1 MSESDHS
8 ILNLSPDE
16 KRAFAFL
23 FNHADKDQLGVV
35 TGENAVNFFERTK
48 VSPDV
53 LGEIWQIA
61 DTENRG
67 FLSKPG
73 FCMVLRL
80 IGHYQAGKPPSNELA
95 FKPGPIPK
103 FEGLA
108 IPGGAPVAPPSPA
121 PAAFQQPQLSG
132 SAPGRVPPLD
142 PAKVQQYSGLFER
155 SGAQNGLIDG
165 GTAKAIF
172 ERAGLPNETLG
183 RIWMLADRQQRGA
196 LDQTEFIVAM
206 HLLTSMKMR
215 AMAALPAT
223 LPQGLY
229 EAASRRGGPPPSRQG
244 TGQAPI
250 PRQLSGQPT
259 GTARAQSPLA
269 RQAAFG
275 APPPIAAQTTGQ
287 PWLITPADKAK
298 FDQFFATIDPA
309 GRGIIT
315 GEQAVSFFS
324 NSGLSEESLAQIWD
338 LSDIKSEGQLNK
350 DEFAVAMYLI
360 RQQRGPN
367 PPPLPAFLPPALVPP
382 SMRAQQQQTQSTAPA
397 FDNAAQQP
405 AMPKSAADDLFGL
418 DEPAQPQAPTLQ
430 PQGTGTSAT
439 RDPFAGGSPATP
451 SSPSRFQA
459 PAAGPASVF
468 KPFVPSSAFGATLAQ
483 QNTGGSFGSNQ
494 GAAAR
499 APTAPTAND
508 DLLGDNETHAA
519 EASKI
524 TSDTTELANM
534 SNQIGNLRGQ
544 MEQTQSKK
552 NVTQAELNQTNAQ
565 KRDLEVRLQQFRA
578 QFEQEVRAVKELE
591 THLAT
596 SRESTKKLSQELA
609 LLEGNY
615 QDLSTQHQT
624 VSQQLQADQR
634 ENAALKQRLTEVNA
648 EVTRLKPEIEK
659 LKLDA
664 RQQKGMVSI
673 NKKQLATSEGARDQI
688 LSEKATLER
697 EAAEREAQPA
707 ETVAPVTESGVASPG
722 MASPASTLSAN
733 NPFFRKPGSEGGE
746 ARAISPQ
753 STGPTPSA
761 FDALFGPPGAF
772 APQGQA
778 GSRTGTP
785 PATSFVGRSLPTAG
799 AAAGGAVAGAAV
811 AAGMSD
817 SVQSVSS
824 IGQHTPAATPPPSE
838 PTHETPP
845 VSEPPPP
852 PQDRQFSASQ
862 LPIVPPEEKDSATD
876 NDSTKVLPP
885 PSRAGGT
892 ETPRETLSG
901 PSAASLNVPGSFT
914 EDPKPSTAASEGV
927 PGAFP
932 VAEDT
937 PVASRSVTPAA
948 AKDDFESAFAG
959 FGDSQKSKDAE
970 SEDPFAVPSNGAA
983 RGSEFPPIRTLERDY
998 SESDSSDDED
1008 ARGFD
1013 DNFTAASPP
1022 PGQSSP
1028 PENADLAKDPATA
1041 AAALSATTPL
1051 PSAEAQ
1057 QSPPAYEDSSKVSHG
1072 GSGERVDENQF
1083 PAEFTGLLPSRENP
1097 TSPPPAESSTPAVA
1111 TATEIEPDS
1120 SKHTPVRTPPATSN
1134 SSNPFPSTGTSSAAP
1149 AQVAASKGAFD
1160 DFDDFDDLAEAK
1172 EADKTGND
1180 FDFGHNGPEDEFS
1193 ATFDSPAASMT
1204 TTMASSQ
1211 QTPVAASRGVMS
1223 DSAGSSGFAGFS
1235 SSQSALGASTM
1246 ASSTSA
1252 GQPSSAN
1259 GQDDWD
1265 AIFSGLDNSKQID
1278 TSLNASD
1285 PWGDSS
1291 SNAFGDSSNAAQA
1304 AASKPSFPA
1313 GSLTAQPLKNVPDRG
1328 GALTPGTEHDDPILK
1343 RLTGMGY
1350 PRGQAL
1356 AALEQFDYDINRAV
1370 DHLTSQS

>member
-23 FNHADKDQLGVV
+23 FNQADKDQLGVV
-35 TGENAVNFFERTK
+35 TGENAVSFFERTK
-48 VSPDV
+48 VSPDI

-80 IGHYQAGKPPSNELA
+80 IGHYQAGRPPSNELA
-95 FKPGPIPK
+95 FKPGPVPK
-103 FEGLA
+103 FEGLT
-108 IPGGAPVAPPSPA
+108 IPAGAPVAPPSPA

-132 SAPGRVPPLD
+132 SAPIRVPPLD

-155 SGAQNGLIDG
+155 SGAQKGLIDG

-206 HLLTSMKMR
+206 HLLTSMKTR
-215 AMAALPAT
+215 TMAALPAT

-229 EAASRRGGPPPSRQG
+229 EAASRRGAPPPSRQG

-259 GTARAQSPLA
+259 GPARAQSPLA
-269 RQAAFG
+269 RPAVFG
-275 APPPIAAQTTGQ
+275 TPPPIAAQTTGQ

-298 FDQFFATIDPA
+298 FDEFFATLDPA
-309 GRGIIT
+309 GHGIIT

-338 LSDIKSEGQLNK
+338 LSDIKSEGRLNK

-367 PPPLPAFLPPALVPP
+367 PAQLPAFLPPALVPP
-382 SMRAQQQQTQSTAPA
+382 SMRMQQQQTQSTAPA

-418 DEPAQPQAPTLQ
+418 DEPAPPQAPALQ
-430 PQGTGTSAT
+430 PQGTGASAA
-439 RDPFAGGSPATP
+439 RDPFASGSPAPPVP
-451 SSPSRFQA
+451 SSPTRFQA
-459 PAAGPASVF
+459 AGAGPSSVF
-468 KPFVPSSAFGATLAQ
+468 KPFIPSSAFGATLAQ

-499 APTAPTAND
+499 APPAPAAND

-524 TSDTTELANM
+524 TNETTELANM

-565 KRDLEVRLQQFRA
+565 KRDLEVRLQQFRT
-578 QFEQEVRAVKELE
+578 QFEQEVRTVKELE
-591 THLAT
+591 TQLAT

-615 QDLSTQHQT
+615 QDLSAQHQN

-634 ENAALKQRLTEVNA
+634 ENSALKQRLAEVNA
-648 EVTRLKPEIEK
+648 EVTRLRPEIEK
-659 LKLDA
+659 LKLAA

-673 NKKQLATSEGARDQI
+673 NKKQLATSEGLRDQL
-688 LSEKATLER
+688 LSEKGNLER
-697 EAAEREAQPA
+697 EAAERQALPA
-707 ETVAPVTESGVASPG
+707 EAAVPTTESGVTSPG

-746 ARAISPQ
+746 ARTITLSVVRFLLQEPR
-753 STGPTPSA
+753 SA
-761 FDALFGPPGAF
+761 VLLW
-772 APQGQA
+772 
-778 GSRTGTP
+778 
-785 PATSFVGRSLPTAG
+785 VLPWL
-799 AAAGGAVAGAAV
+799 
-811 AAGMSD
+811 
-817 SVQSVSS
+817 Q
-824 IGQHTPAATPPPSE
+824 
-838 PTHETPP
+838 
-845 VSEPPPP
+845 
-852 PQDRQFSASQ
+852 
-862 LPIVPPEEKDSATD
+862 
-876 NDSTKVLPP
+876 VLPP
-885 PSRAGGT
+885 PSRAG
-892 ETPRETLSG
+892 ETDTPQEALSG
-901 PSAASLNVPGSFT
+901 SAAS
-914 EDPKPSTAASEGV
+914 EDV

-932 VAEDT
+932 LAEDT
-937 PVASRSVTPAA
+937 PVASRSATPAA
-948 AKDDFESAFAG
+948 VKDDFDSAFAE

-970 SEDPFAVPSNGAA
+970 SEDPFAVPSNGAT
-983 RGSEFPPIRTLERDY
+983 RGSEFPPIHSLERDY

-1008 ARGFD
+1008 ARGFED
-1013 DNFTAASPP
+1013 DFTVASPP
-1022 PGQSSP
+1022 AALASP
-1028 PENADLAKDPATA
+1028 TENADLARDPATA
-1041 AAALSATTPL
+1041 AAALFATTPL
-1051 PSAEAQ
+1051 PTAEAQ
-1057 QSPPAYEDSSKVSHG
+1057 QSPPAYETSNKVSHG
-1072 GSGERVDENQF
+1072 GSGEHADENQF
-1083 PAEFTGLLPSRENP
+1083 PAEFTGLLPSREDP
-1097 TSPPPAESSTPAVA
+1097 TSPPPADGPSPAVA
-1111 TATEIEPDS
+1111 TATEVKPDPA
-1120 SKHTPVRTPPATSN
+1120 KQTPLQTPPATSRSN
-1134 SSNPFPSTGTSSAAP
+1134 NPFPNVADSSAVSAQASAP
-1149 AQVAASKGAFD
+1149 KGAFD

-1172 EADKTGND
+1172 EADRTAND
-1180 FDFGHNGPEDEFS
+1180 FDFGLSGPEDEFS

-1211 QTPVAASRGVMS
+1211 QTPVAAKHGLMS
-1223 DSAGSSGFAGFS
+1223 DSVGSSSLAGLS

-1246 ASSTSA
+1246 ASSASA
-1252 GQPSSAN
+1252 AQQSSTN

-1265 AIFSGLDNSKQID
+1265 AIFSGLDNSKQVD
-1278 TSLNASD
+1278 TSLDASD

-1291 SNAFGDSSNAAQA
+1291 SNAFGGSSNATEA

-1313 GSLTAQPLKNVPDRG
+1313 GSLTVQPPKNVPDRG

-1370 DHLTSQS
+1370 DHLSSQ